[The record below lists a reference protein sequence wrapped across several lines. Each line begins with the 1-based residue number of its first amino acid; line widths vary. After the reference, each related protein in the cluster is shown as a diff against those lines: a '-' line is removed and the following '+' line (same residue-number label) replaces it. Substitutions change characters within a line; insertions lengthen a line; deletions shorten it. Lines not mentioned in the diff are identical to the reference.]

1 MAEYDGIS
9 YMRTTREK
17 TPILYGADEKFTLG
31 GSKVLRSSK
40 EDKATL
46 IGAGITLVESLKAY
60 DQLKSQGISV
70 RVIDLYSVKPI
81 DKATIQAAAKETGLL
96 VVVEDHWPEGGLGDA
111 VLGVFAAEDGS
122 QKTEPAPRVV
132 KMAVNGMPGSGTPDE
147 LLDAAGIS
155 VKKIVETVKAA
166 VK

>member
-1 MAEYDGIS
+1 
-9 YMRTTREK
+9 
-17 TPILYGADEKFTLG
+17 
-31 GSKVLRSSK
+31 
-40 EDKATL
+40 
-46 IGAGITLVESLKAY
+46 
-60 DQLKSQGISV
+60 V